1 MARGSKYTDEQ
12 REQALAML
20 IEKSVKEVSK
30 ILNIP
35 ERTLKDWQDK
45 PEKINPNFVELRNEK
60 KKEFVEIAW
69 SNISKANTLLGKKLD
84 KAILLEDKIENI
96 INKILKSN
104 KEMSATE
111 INDFRRALSSMRI
124 ENVSQLST
132 LIGTLYDK
140 QALSDNK
147 PTSIVELKLEDFF
160 DEPNE

>member
-1 MARGSKYTDEQ
+1 M
-12 REQALAML
+12 
-20 IEKSVKEVSK
+20 
-30 ILNIP
+30 
-35 ERTLKDWQDK
+35 
-45 PEKINPNFVELRNEK
+45 
-60 KKEFVEIAW
+60 
-69 SNISKANTLLGKKLD
+69 
-84 KAILLEDKIENI
+84 
-96 INKILKSN
+96 ILKSN